1 MKQSFKALCEVG
13 VNQYKDRNFCT
24 VAALAMTL
32 DWSFGKA
39 HRWMKKHTGRRNG
52 CGLYEYQWGP
62 AIAAAAVT
70 EGKKFLRT
78 DHHEL
83 WDGRTMTLKRFC
95 KENPTGTFYVKV
107 KGHAV
112 AIIDGELHDW
122 TADTAGRRKIIS
134 CYSLSNA

>member
-1 MKQSFKALCEVG
+1 MRQSFKALVAVG
-13 VNQYKDRNFCT
+13 VTQYKDRNFCT

-39 HRWMKKHTGRRNG
+39 HRWMKKHANRRNRD
-52 CGLYEYQWGP
+52 GLYEYQWAP

-70 EGKKFLRT
+70 EGKRFRQT
-78 DHHEL
+78 YHHEFMN
-83 WDGRTMTLKRFC
+83 GRTMTLKRFC
-95 KENPTGTFYVKV
+95 KENTTGTFYVKV

-112 AIIDGELHDW
+112 AIIDGEMHDW

-134 CYSLSNA
+134 CYALTNA